1 MKDPEG
7 KQQEMPPKKARKH
20 LEMRYNIWDIVI
32 FDHNIILLSEQDIT
46 ASLIFSLTCRSRPN
60 FCGSS
65 TLETRQGLH
74 PLLAPKF
81 PLEVQGDKKDCDLP
95 LKGSISRIVPTT
107 SSQDN
112 KTLLTE
118 DMSGRHSFNEN
129 GKRLMSRYY
138 QRWTLPEDRAWGRR
152 GSWRVVEPAVGQS
165 PLGKPVTNPLMFG
178 LGVNT
183 YIWLASKNTWK
194 TRPSPWVMTSSMATP
209 LC

>member
-1 MKDPEG
+1 M
-7 KQQEMPPKKARKH
+7 
-20 LEMRYNIWDIVI
+20 
-32 FDHNIILLSEQDIT
+32 
-46 ASLIFSLTCRSRPN
+46 LISWYT
-60 FCGSS
+60 
-65 TLETRQGLH
+65 
-74 PLLAPKF
+74 
-81 PLEVQGDKKDCDLP
+81 KDCSQAI
-95 LKGSISRIVPTT
+95 G
-107 SSQDN
+107 SQDN

-183 YIWLASKNTWK
+183 YIWLASKNTWN

-209 LC
+209 LCWRWNKRWVLSETKYFNKVEFKLKYFEKFWFLTVTSASIPRVPKTMKPA